1 MYRPGVE
8 TVPTTSAYLEN
19 CDSSERR
26 QARNYQC
33 VITLYDH
40 LRPSLHKYLR
50 SLGLSKDH
58 AEDVMQEVFLRL
70 LRHFVEQGTDENL
83 RAWLFRVAHNLSM
96 DFHRSEWRWFRY
108 KETEP
113 DPVLRERV
121 DRAPNPEQKITLEER
136 KRQFED
142 AFARLTPKQRHCVTL
157 RAAGMRYRAIAQ
169 AMGVSHQRVGE
180 LMKRAIA
187 LLNAGT

>member
-1 MYRPGVE
+1 MLCKRYFSGCYGISWSKARTRTCEPGYFVWR
-8 TVPTTSAYLEN
+8 TIFPWTSTGPN
-19 CDSSERR
+19 
-26 QARNYQC
+26 
-33 VITLYDH
+33 
-40 LRPSLHKYLR
+40 
-50 SLGLSKDH
+50 G
-58 AEDVMQEVFLRL
+58 
-70 LRHFVEQGTDENL
+70 
-83 RAWLFRVAHNLSM
+83 
-96 DFHRSEWRWFRY
+96 
-108 KETEP
+108 
-113 DPVLRERV
+113 
-121 DRAPNPEQKITLEER
+121 APNPEQKITLEER